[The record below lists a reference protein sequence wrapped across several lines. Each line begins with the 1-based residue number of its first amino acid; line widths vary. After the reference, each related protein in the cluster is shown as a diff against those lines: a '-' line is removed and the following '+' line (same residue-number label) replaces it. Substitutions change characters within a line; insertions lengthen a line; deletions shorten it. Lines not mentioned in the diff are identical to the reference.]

1 MWQSTQGRATPNRSL
16 LWIIPGSVAVPAGM
30 VNGPYRTVLVEVA
43 AWAGRPE
50 PNPTSTIPMARATT
64 MTERFTAAP
73 FQIPNGGG
81 PASCKPPIADTQRRQ
96 LDASRRLFT
105 GTDSSRG
112 GV

>member
-1 MWQSTQGRATPNRSL
+1 
-16 LWIIPGSVAVPAGM
+16 
-30 VNGPYRTVLVEVA
+30 
-43 AWAGRPE
+43 
-50 PNPTSTIPMARATT
+50 MARATT

-81 PASCKPPIADTQRRQ
+81 PASCKPPVADTQRRQ